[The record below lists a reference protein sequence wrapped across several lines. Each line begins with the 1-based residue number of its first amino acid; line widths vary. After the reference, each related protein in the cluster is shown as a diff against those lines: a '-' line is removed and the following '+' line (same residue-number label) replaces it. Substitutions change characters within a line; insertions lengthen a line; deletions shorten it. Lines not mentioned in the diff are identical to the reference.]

1 MQSER
6 EDSSCFFRVTS
17 LFDVSEGVEMELF
30 CSLSRDNV
38 ARERPFFKIS
48 ISHEQYCGLK
58 HLEIASVL
66 SCLGSGMSFTKLLK
80 FKISS

>member
-17 LFDVSEGVEMELF
+17 LFAVSEGVEMELF

-38 ARERPFFKIS
+38 ARDRPFFKIS

-66 SCLGSGMSFTKLLK
+66 SGSGMSFTKLLK